1 MASKTF
7 NLRYHTAAAIV
18 ILGILYLV
26 SIYMLTTQRDF
37 ESTKFAMQSTFRYV
51 NTQFTEFQKVDAAS
65 QVKSLSKATAKTE
78 QIARNLLAERGR
90 PMVECL

>member
-7 NLRYHTAAAIV
+7 NLRYHTLA
-18 ILGILYLV
+18 GIIIFGVLYLA
-26 SIYMLTTQRDF
+26 SIYMLTTQKDF

-51 NTQFTEFQKVDAAS
+51 NTQFTEFQKLDAAS

-78 QIARNLLAERGR
+78 QIARNLLVEKGK
-90 PMVECL
+90 PMEECL